1 MWLPI
6 STTCL
11 EPPFIFFYLRKFNA
25 WNILKVKTTC
35 SITTPTPNYIPKNVV
50 VNYYS
55 KLSFFP
61 QIYNMCNPSQEKKK
75 IYFLQVKNHNLD
87 ILNSN
92 VVLIMDPILIAK
104 G

>member
-1 MWLPI
+1 M
-6 STTCL
+6 
-11 EPPFIFFYLRKFNA
+11 
-25 WNILKVKTTC
+25 
-35 SITTPTPNYIPKNVV
+35 